1 MSWSERLW
9 SLLPGGAADQAA
21 LAAGIAAHP
30 AARAR
35 ALLELQERL
44 RRLEALFEIDRIRT
58 EEVDVAA
65 VADYYAAC
73 HDAYRKYHSAEGAV
87 HMALNEDGRF
97 DASGFTGQLRR
108 LEAGWA
114 GQAPRD
120 VLEIGFGQGFNL
132 AWLATRHRDTRFT
145 GVDLTPAHV
154 ALARARV
161 AAAGL
166 ANVQL
171 HEADLHQLPLPD
183 ASVDEVFAIEA
194 FCHAIELPRAL
205 AEVAR
210 VLRPGGRFVLFDAY
224 QARPAPQMEPE
235 LALAVE
241 LVGRGMAVG
250 RWQQHGEI
258 LQEAGRAGLVLQRE
272 EALEALV
279 MPSLQRIERV
289 IRAVIRV
296 PWLARRALARRSAAR
311 GRNVLAGY
319 LMHPVTALG
328 GLVYRHLVWSRPA
341 SLQAAPL
348 AGLTYAA
355 SAASGASGASAASPA
370 TSLPQVPGTS
380 S

>member
-1 MSWSERLW
+1 MPWHDFLSAAIQGVLPDLLGRLAG
-9 SLLPGGAADQAA
+9 PADARVPPHQ
-21 LAAGIAAHP
+21 
-30 AARAR
+30 RAR
-35 ALLELQERL
+35 ALRELEARL
-44 RRLEALFEIDRIRT
+44 RRLRALFEIDRIRAET
-58 EEVDVAA
+58 VDAAA

-73 HDAYRKYHSAEGAV
+73 HDAYRKYHSPEGAV

-97 DASGFTGQLRR
+97 DAAGFTGQLRR
-108 LEAGWA
+108 LEAAWGE
-114 GQAPRD
+114 QAPRD

-132 AWLATRHRDTRFT
+132 GWLAERHTGTRFV
-145 GVDLTPAHV
+145 GVDLTAAHV
-154 ALARARV
+154 ALARERIARQ
-161 AAAGL
+161 GL

-171 HEADLHQLPLPD
+171 LEADLHHLPLPD

-194 FCHAIELPRAL
+194 FCHALDLPRAL

-224 QARPAPQMEPE
+224 QAQPAPAMEPE

-250 RWQQHGEI
+250 RWQLHEEI
-258 LQEAGRAGLVLQRE
+258 LRQAGTAGFVLQRE
-272 EALEALV
+272 DALEALV
-279 MPSLQRIERV
+279 MPSLKRVERV

-328 GLVYRHLVWSRPA
+328 GLVYRHLVWAKEPPRE
-341 SLQAAPL
+341 LGQAA
-348 AGLTYAA
+348 
-355 SAASGASGASAASPA
+355 GASPGAAAPPA
-370 TSLPQVPGTS
+370 ATAVPGVAP
-380 S
+380 

>member
-1 MSWSERLW
+1 MPWSDLL
-9 SLLPGGAADQAA
+9 SGLPGLSGRTRARDEAVPD
-21 LAAGIAAHP
+21 
-30 AARAR
+30 RAR
-35 ALLELQERL
+35 ALQDLSVRL
-44 RRLEALFEIDRIRT
+44 RRLGTLFEIDRIRS
-58 EEVDVAA
+58 EQVDVTA

-73 HDAYRKYHSAEGAV
+73 HDAYRKYHSSEGAV

-108 LEAGWA
+108 LEAGWGA
-114 GQAPRD
+114 QAPRD

-132 AWLATRHRDTRFT
+132 GWLAKRHPGTRFV
-145 GVDLTPAHV
+145 GVDLTAAHV
-154 ALARARV
+154 ALARERIARE
-161 AAAGL
+161 GL
-166 ANVQL
+166 ANVEL
-171 HEADLHQLPLPD
+171 LEADLHHLPLPD

-194 FCHAIELPRAL
+194 FCHAIDLPRAL

-224 QARPAPQMEPE
+224 QAQLTQAMEPV

-250 RWQQHGEI
+250 RWQLREEI
-258 LQEAGRAGLVLQRE
+258 LRQAGAAGFDLQRE
-272 EALEALV
+272 ERLEALV
-279 MPSLQRIERV
+279 MPSLKRVERV

-328 GLVYRHLVWSRPA
+328 GLVYRHLVWSKGP
-341 SLQAAPL
+341 QHKVVDPGAA
-348 AGLTYAA
+348 G
-355 SAASGASGASAASPA
+355 
-370 TSLPQVPGTS
+370 
-380 S
+380 

>member
-1 MSWSERLW
+1 MPWHDILSAAIQGVLPDLLGRLAG
-9 SLLPGGAADQAA
+9 PVDARVPPHQRAHA
-21 LAAGIAAHP
+21 L
-30 AARAR
+30 RE
-35 ALLELQERL
+35 LEARL
-44 RRLEALFEIDRIRT
+44 RRLRALFEIDRIRA
-58 EEVDVAA
+58 EPVDVSA

-73 HDAYRKYHSAEGAV
+73 HDAYRKYHSPEGAV

-97 DASGFTGQLRR
+97 DADGFAGQLRR
-108 LEAGWA
+108 L
-114 GQAPRD
+114 QAPWADRPPRA
-120 VLEIGFGQGFNL
+120 VLEIGFGQGYNL
-132 AWLATRHRDTRFT
+132 AWLAARHPATRFL

-154 ALARARV
+154 ALARERI

-166 ANVQL
+166 ANVEL
-171 HEADLHQLPLPD
+171 FEADLHRLPLPD
-183 ASVDEVFAIEA
+183 ASVDEVYAIEA

-224 QARPAPQMEPE
+224 QARPAQEMEPV

-250 RWQQHGEI
+250 RWQLHEQI
-258 LQEAGRAGLVLQRE
+258 LREARAAGFALQRE
-272 EALEALV
+272 EALETAV
-279 MPSLQRIERV
+279 MPSLRRIERV

-328 GLVYRHLVWSRPA
+328 GLVYRHLVWSK
-341 SLQAAPL
+341 
-348 AGLTYAA
+348 
-355 SAASGASGASAASPA
+355 ASGP
-370 TSLPQVPGTS
+370 
-380 S
+380 